1 MSDNQ
6 NPMDYK
12 AHNSTY
18 STFTKAIGWGIL
30 AAVLL
35 FGSMLHFT
43 KVF

>member
-1 MSDNQ
+1 MTNPE

-30 AAVLL
+30 GAIIL